1 MDVRAASALNLYN
14 FNNTAQTSGR
24 SEAVVQA
31 LSQIYSDSQPAAG
44 TDPLVSLLTTANMAP
59 VVNALYSLAS
69 PGTTSADALPADA
82 LQANVF
88 FGGVNAATASLLFSI
103 TSAASSGG
111 FQGFDAALNASSTIA
126 LSAYQASL
134 KYSSATPAA
143 PTQDPAL
150 VSVLNLMG

>member
-14 FNNTAQTSGR
+14 FNNTAQSRGR
-24 SEAVVQA
+24 SAAVVQA
-31 LSQIYSDSQPAAG
+31 LAQIYSDSQPAAG
-44 TDPLVSLLTTANMAP
+44 ADPLVSLMTTANMAP
-59 VVNALYSLAS
+59 VVNAMYSLAS
-69 PGTTSADALPADA
+69 PGTTGADALPVDA

-88 FGGVNAATASLLFSI
+88 FGGVNAATASVLFSSN
-103 TSAASSGG
+103 SATGSEG

-143 PTQDPAL
+143 PTQDPIL
-150 VSVLNLMG
+150 SLLG